1 MTYLRRS
8 VNYNRH
14 RPTCFQGALN
24 RAPLCAGKTIHLE
37 NVQTPGQVSDL
48 PGQDGGLSYVALE
61 QNPHTELNLPC
72 CFIQGAYRQESR
84 RRPLPAEG
92 RDPEISC

>member
-8 VNYNRH
+8 VNYNQH

-48 PGQDGGLSYVALE
+48 PGQDGGLSYADAFACPPIFHTASSFPLVSQQAHGNSLTVAV
-61 QNPHTELNLPC
+61 Q
-72 CFIQGAYRQESR
+72 
-84 RRPLPAEG
+84 
-92 RDPEISC
+92 